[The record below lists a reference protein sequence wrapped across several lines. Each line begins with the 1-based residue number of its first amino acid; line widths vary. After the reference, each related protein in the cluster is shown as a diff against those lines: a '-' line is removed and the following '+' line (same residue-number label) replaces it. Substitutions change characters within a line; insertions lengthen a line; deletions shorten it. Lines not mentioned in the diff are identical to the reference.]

1 MARELVEEMSGK
13 GVKPN
18 IITFNTLVD
27 GCTRRWDLLELDS
40 VLNLMEKERI
50 PHNDTTFKLLIEGY
64 SGSSEVERAEK
75 LLFEMH
81 EKGFEVESYLYYT
94 VISGCCRLGNV
105 SHGLSLFKEMQERE
119 ISPII
124 DIYLCL
130 INALCSVGEMGMV
143 KELVHEMQN
152 EGGELDEVLLNVLAN
167 GYCKA
172 EMVDELAEIQCMIE
186 KKRSFKIASSENLLD
201 SNSEIQLVMDNVSV
215 PITLDNLE

>member
-1 MARELVEEMSGK
+1 
-13 GVKPN
+13 
-18 IITFNTLVD
+18 
-27 GCTRRWDLLELDS
+27 
-40 VLNLMEKERI
+40 
-50 PHNDTTFKLLIEGY
+50 
-64 SGSSEVERAEK
+64 
-75 LLFEMH
+75 MH